1 MTNSNPIDKNLYLPA
16 AILIAAFVVGGSLVY
31 NANMQRGSN
40 SSFGASV
47 TDSNPPPVVQG
58 SRVEFTVTEND
69 HIRGN
74 PSAEITLVEFS
85 DLQCPFCQRFH
96 PTAQQALQEYGDKI
110 RWVYKHFPLDNIHPE
125 ASPAAEAAECVWE
138 QKGDEAFWTF
148 TDRVFEDQDRIGS
161 ALYREIAGNLG
172 VNLAQF
178 DTCVSQ
184 RKYKDKVA
192 QDYQQGIQ
200 AGVTGTPG
208 SFVNGVPVKGA
219 VPYEVLKSVIEEE
232 LKK

>member
-16 AILIAAFVVGGSLVY
+16 AILIAAFVIGGSLVY
-31 NANMQRGSN
+31 NANMQKGGAASNTNQPVINGSK
-40 SSFGASV
+40 
-47 TDSNPPPVVQG
+47 
-58 SRVEFTVTEND
+58 VEFSITEVD

-74 PSAEITLVEFS
+74 PEAEITLVEFS

-110 RWVYKHFPLDNIHPE
+110 RWIYKHFPLDNLHPN
-125 ASPAAEAAECVWE
+125 ARPAAEASECVWE
-138 QKGDEAFWTF
+138 QKGDEGFWTF
-148 TDRVFEDQDRIGS
+148 VDKVFENQDRMGS
-161 ALYREIAGNLG
+161 ALYREIAEDLSANLT
-172 VNLAQF
+172 QF

-184 RKYKDKVA
+184 RKYEDKVEA
-192 QDYQQGIQ
+192 DYQQGVQ

-208 SFVNGVPVKGA
+208 SFVNGVSVRGA
-219 VPYEVLKSVIEEE
+219 VPYAELKAIIESE